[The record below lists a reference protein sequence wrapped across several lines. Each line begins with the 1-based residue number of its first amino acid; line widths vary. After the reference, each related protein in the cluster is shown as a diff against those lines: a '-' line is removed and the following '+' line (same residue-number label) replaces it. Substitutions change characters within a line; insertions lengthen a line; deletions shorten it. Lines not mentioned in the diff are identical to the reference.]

1 MTNDKKVRTYSAK
14 KLNANCL
21 NFLREIIGIFLGL
34 FCWKERERERVDH
47 RKVYEALGIEKWR
60 ASINGYFLVS
70 KDGILLYH
78 FLCKLSKID
87 LSSRSIF
94 AFVWKS
100 QKMSQIETL
109 ESTVKSTK
117 YKHNKYWF
125 WREKFEWNFFG
136 DFQTLCNVYLHLS
149 VTTFSYSSFQ
159 DFLPKKW
166 IVQSW
171 IKESRRNH
179 HPSRWP
185 LLRLAW

>member
-94 AFVWKS
+94 AFV
-100 QKMSQIETL
+100 
-109 ESTVKSTK
+109 
-117 YKHNKYWF
+117 
-125 WREKFEWNFFG
+125 
-136 DFQTLCNVYLHLS
+136 
-149 VTTFSYSSFQ
+149 
-159 DFLPKKW
+159 
-166 IVQSW
+166 
-171 IKESRRNH
+171 
-179 HPSRWP
+179 
-185 LLRLAW
+185 

>member
-87 LSSRSIF
+87 LSLQGSPFLLFTFISDHI
-94 AFVWKS
+94 
-100 QKMSQIETL
+100 L
-109 ESTVKSTK
+109 L
-117 YKHNKYWF
+117 
-125 WREKFEWNFFG
+125 FFSG
-136 DFQTLCNVYLHLS
+136 LLPSPKNEL
-149 VTTFSYSSFQ
+149 YSHE
-159 DFLPKKW
+159 L
-166 IVQSW
+166 
-171 IKESRRNH
+171 N
-179 HPSRWP
+179 
-185 LLRLAW
+185 